1 MALVCTVRK
10 PTPNL
15 LETIISIDIPIQ
27 KAVAYN
33 LKAQVFREGTISL
46 KKGVNILSSKNLPS
60 TLEIKSLR
68 AQISNARILRVVPTI
83 EEQERF
89 ELKEINTLID
99 KLTQNGKEI
108 ALLKNK
114 KRIMERE
121 VVLLNNITVPQTPQK
136 DASFTSSRI

>member
-1 MALVCTVRK
+1 
-10 PTPNL
+10 
-15 LETIISIDIPIQ
+15 
-27 KAVAYN
+27 
-33 LKAQVFREGTISL
+33 
-46 KKGVNILSSKNLPS
+46 LSSKNLPS